1 MEPEVNNILQRL
13 ETRTRQLIQSYR
25 NQQDE
30 IAKLQEKLQK
40 QVEYVKS
47 LEEENQQLR
56 TDYSRLKA
64 ARLIDMAD
72 DDDLHETRKRINRMI
87 ASVDRCIA
95 TIKA

>member
-1 MEPEVNNILQRL
+1 MELEVNDILRRL
-13 ETRTRQLIQSYR
+13 ETRTRQLILSYR
-25 NQQDE
+25 NQQEE
-30 IAKLQEKLQK
+30 IAKLKEKLQEQTRYANK
-40 QVEYVKS
+40 
-47 LEEENQQLR
+47 LEEENQKLR

-64 ARLIDMAD
+64 ARLMDMAD

>member
-1 MEPEVNNILQRL
+1 MELEVNDILKRL
-13 ETRTRQLIQSYR
+13 ETRTRQLILSYR

-30 IAKLQEKLQK
+30 IAKLQEKLQEQTK
-40 QVEYVKS
+40 YAKA
-47 LEEENQQLR
+47 LEEENQKLR

-64 ARLIDMAD
+64 ARLMDMAD

>member
-30 IAKLQEKLQK
+30 IAKLQEKLQE

-47 LEEENQQLR
+47 LEEENQQ
-56 TDYSRLKA
+56 
-64 ARLIDMAD
+64 
-72 DDDLHETRKRINRMI
+72 
-87 ASVDRCIA
+87 
-95 TIKA
+95 

>member
-13 ETRTRQLIQSYR
+13 ETRTRQLILSYR

-30 IAKLQEKLQK
+30 IAKLQEKLQE

>member
-13 ETRTRQLIQSYR
+13 ETRTRQLILSYR

-30 IAKLQEKLQK
+30 IAKLQEKLQE

-47 LEEENQQLR
+47 LEEKNQQLR

>member
-13 ETRTRQLIQSYR
+13 EIRTRQLIQSYR

-30 IAKLQEKLQK
+30 IAKLQEKLQE
-40 QVEYVKS
+40 QVEYVRS

-64 ARLIDMAD
+64 ARLIDLAD

>member
-1 MEPEVNNILQRL
+1 MELEVNDILKRL
-13 ETRTRQLIQSYR
+13 ETRTRQLILSYR

-30 IAKLQEKLQK
+30 IAKLQEKLQEQTK
-40 QVEYVKS
+40 YAKV
-47 LEEENQQLR
+47 LEEENQKLR

>member
-1 MEPEVNNILQRL
+1 MELEVNDILRRL
-13 ETRTRQLIQSYR
+13 ETRTRQLILSYR

-30 IAKLQEKLQK
+30 IAKLQEKLQE

>member
-13 ETRTRQLIQSYR
+13 ETRTCQLIQSYR

-30 IAKLQEKLQK
+30 IAKLQEKLQE

>member
-30 IAKLQEKLQK
+30 IAKLQEKLQE

>member
-30 IAKLQEKLQK
+30 IAKLQEELQE

>member
-1 MEPEVNNILQRL
+1 MELEVNDILRRL
-13 ETRTRQLIQSYR
+13 ETRTRQLILSYR

-30 IAKLQEKLQK
+30 IAKLQEKLQEQTK
-40 QVEYVKS
+40 YAKT
-47 LEEENQQLR
+47 LEEENQKLR

>member
-1 MEPEVNNILQRL
+1 MELEVNDILKRL
-13 ETRTRQLIQSYR
+13 ETRTRQLILSYR

-30 IAKLQEKLQK
+30 IAKLQEKLQEQTK
-40 QVEYVKS
+40 YAKT
-47 LEEENQQLR
+47 LEEENQKLR

>member
-1 MEPEVNNILQRL
+1 MELEVNNILQRL
-13 ETRTRQLIQSYR
+13 ETRTRQLILSYR
-25 NQQDE
+25 KQQDE
-30 IAKLQEKLQK
+30 IARLQEKLQEQTRHAK
-40 QVEYVKS
+40 A

-64 ARLIDMAD
+64 ARLMDMAD
-72 DDDLHETRKRINRMI
+72 TDDLHETRKRINRMI

>member
-1 MEPEVNNILQRL
+1 MELEVNNILQRL
-13 ETRTRQLIQSYR
+13 ETRTRQLILRYR
-25 NQQDE
+25 SQQDE
-30 IAKLQEKLQK
+30 MARLQEKLQEQTRYAK
-40 QVEYVKS
+40 A

-64 ARLIDMAD
+64 ARLMDMAD

>member
-1 MEPEVNNILQRL
+1 MELEVNNILQRL
-13 ETRTRQLIQSYR
+13 ETRTRQLILSYR

-30 IAKLQEKLQK
+30 IARLQEKLQEQTMRAK
-40 QVEYVKS
+40 A

-64 ARLIDMAD
+64 ARLMDMAD
-72 DDDLHETRKRINRMI
+72 TDDLHETRKRINRMI

>member
-30 IAKLQEKLQK
+30 IAKLQEKLQE

-72 DDDLHETRKRINRMI
+72 NDDLHETRKRINRMI

>member
-13 ETRTRQLIQSYR
+13 ETRTRQLILSYR

-30 IAKLQEKLQK
+30 IAKLQEKLQE

-56 TDYSRLKA
+56 TDYSRLKT

>member
-1 MEPEVNNILQRL
+1 MELEVNNILQRL
-13 ETRTRQLIQSYR
+13 ETRTRQLILSYR
-25 NQQDE
+25 KQQDE
-30 IAKLQEKLQK
+30 IARLQKKLQEQTRHAKA
-40 QVEYVKS
+40 

-64 ARLIDMAD
+64 ARLMDMAD
-72 DDDLHETRKRINRMI
+72 TDDLHETRKRINRMI